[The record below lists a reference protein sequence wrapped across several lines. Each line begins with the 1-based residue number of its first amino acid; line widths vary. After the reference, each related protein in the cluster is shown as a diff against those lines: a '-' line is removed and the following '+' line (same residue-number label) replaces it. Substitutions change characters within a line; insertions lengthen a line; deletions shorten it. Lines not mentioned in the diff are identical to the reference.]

1 VKASRVAVKSNRDR
15 INRGAEDT
23 RSRGVELDVSPRSTA
38 QLYAY
43 YRSDTSDARDGKRFD
58 TARTVPRNR
67 GQRLRHPYT
76 YITVWPIA
84 YIPNH
89 IPPRSPR
96 YILLASN
103 RSNRSDTVVRSAGEG
118 VVVSLPLGGD
128 DVLVLD
134 LSACVLTRPTPL
146 PYSSAES
153 GQKGGSEK
161 DSKIAVQQCRGGIH
175 SRTGQCVVPFRSLNT
190 WSFFSSSEGSMS
202 ERGQ

>member
-1 VKASRVAVKSNRDR
+1 VMRGTGSASILLVLYLETGDSDFVIHTHTLQYGLSHTYPIISPQGLRD
-15 INRGAEDT
+15 I
-23 RSRGVELDVSPRSTA
+23 SCSPR
-38 QLYAY
+38 
-43 YRSDTSDARDGKRFD
+43 
-58 TARTVPRNR
+58 TARTAQTGRPCSTAPSPPHSDETQHRLGLLWLDERPRAVR
-67 GQRLRHPYT
+67 G
-76 YITVWPIA
+76 I
-84 YIPNH
+84 
-89 IPPRSPR
+89 
-96 YILLASN
+96 
-103 RSNRSDTVVRSAGEG
+103 DTVVRSAGEG